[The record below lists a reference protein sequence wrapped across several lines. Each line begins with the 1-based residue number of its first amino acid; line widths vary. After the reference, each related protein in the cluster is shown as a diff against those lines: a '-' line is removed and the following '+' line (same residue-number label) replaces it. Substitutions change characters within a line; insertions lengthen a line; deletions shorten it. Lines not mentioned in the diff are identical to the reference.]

1 MRSIDKK
8 IEERILDLVKEIEL
22 LCDEN
27 QQLKLQNSELLQALK
42 KYKTCANENGCEINT
57 R

>member
-1 MRSIDKK
+1 MRSIDKR
-8 IEERILDLVKEIEL
+8 IEERILDLVKEIEH

-27 QQLKLQNSELLQALK
+27 QQLKLQNRELLQDLK
-42 KYKTCANENGCEINT
+42 KYKDCAVENHCEINT

>member
-8 IEERILDLVKEIEL
+8 IEGRILDLVREIEL
-22 LCDEN
+22 LCDEI
-27 QQLKLQNSELLQALK
+27 QQLKLQNSELLQTLK
-42 KYKTCANENGCEINT
+42 KYKTCADKNGCEINT